1 MQAKDREI
9 TLLQQQLGEK
19 VSHELLILTLYPL
32 IMKNFDISM
41 HEYQSRR
48 ERENGLLYKAVGP
61 TAAGMARAAPVL
73 RRTIINRRG

>member
-19 VSHELLILTLYPL
+19 VSHELLLT
-32 IMKNFDISM
+32 MKNFDISM

-48 ERENGLLYKAVGP
+48 EREWVVIYLFIQPCLIFLSFISMTK
-61 TAAGMARAAPVL
+61 
-73 RRTIINRRG
+73 